1 MQETRT
7 LKSIWEHYREHR
19 APDAKHDLIMSCMPL
34 VRHVVSRLAAQLPE
48 HLDREDLLEA
58 GIFGMVDAIERYN
71 PREDAKFETYAV
83 LRVRGAII
91 DELRSRDFVPRSLRK
106 KAREINQARAAF
118 IAQNDSAPT
127 TTELAAALNLDEREL
142 ETALA
147 QVESM
152 ATITSLYDP
161 KCGNSSSEEDG
172 FRIVDMIAD
181 PNSASPSKSVELEE
195 KKRMLATAIS
205 ELPEQ
210 ERIVITLYYYE
221 GMLLKQIGE
230 LFSITESRVSQIRSR
245 ALMLLKLRMRQVA

>member
-7 LKSIWEHYREHR
+7 LKSVWEFYRASPGPET
-19 APDAKHDLIMSCMPL
+19 KQELIMSCMPL
-34 VRHVVSRLAAQLPE
+34 VRHVVSRLAAQLPG

-58 GIFGMVDAIERYN
+58 GVFGMIDAIERYN

-83 LRVRGAII
+83 LRVRGAVL

-106 KAREINQARAAF
+106 KARQIRQARAAL
-118 IAQNDSAPT
+118 IAENDCAPSAAA
-127 TTELAAALNLDEREL
+127 LAAALNLNESEL
-142 ETALA
+142 EHALA
-147 QVESM
+147 EVDNM
-152 ATITSLYDP
+152 ATVTSLYDR
-161 KCGNSSSEEDG
+161 KSGGTSSDEG
-172 FRIVDMIAD
+172 FRIVDLIPD
-181 PNSASPSKSVELEE
+181 PKSSSPAGSMELEE

-221 GMLLKQIGE
+221 NMLLKQIGE

-245 ALMLLKLRMRQVA
+245 ALMLLKLKMRQLS

>member
-7 LKSIWEHYREHR
+7 LKSIWEYYREHHG
-19 APDAKHDLIMSCMPL
+19 PDAKHDLIMNCMPL

-58 GIFGMVDAIERYN
+58 GVFGMIDAIERYR

-91 DELRSRDFVPRSLRK
+91 DELRSRDFVPRSIRK
-106 KAREINQARAAF
+106 KAREINQARAAL
-118 IAQNDSAPT
+118 IAENDCAPST
-127 TTELAAALNLDEREL
+127 AELAAALNLDEQEL

-147 QVESM
+147 QVEGM
-152 ATITSLYDP
+152 ATVTSLYDP
-161 KCGNSSSEEDG
+161 KSGGTTSEEDG

-181 PNSASPSKSVELEE
+181 PNSSSPTKPIELEE
-195 KKRMLATAIS
+195 KKRLLATAIS
-205 ELPEQ
+205 DLPEQ
-210 ERIVITLYYYE
+210 ERIVVTLYYYE

-245 ALMLLKLRMRQVA
+245 ALMLLKMKMRQAG